1 MRVKRDSE
9 AVINERTH
17 NTLVSDMT
25 KIKEIDIAL
34 HDAKWLK
41 VYPQRS
47 PEVMSKKKSEWQNSP
62 SIWLSGG

>member
-1 MRVKRDSE
+1 VRVKRDSE

-34 HDAKWLK
+34 HDAK
-41 VYPQRS
+41 
-47 PEVMSKKKSEWQNSP
+47 
-62 SIWLSGG
+62 